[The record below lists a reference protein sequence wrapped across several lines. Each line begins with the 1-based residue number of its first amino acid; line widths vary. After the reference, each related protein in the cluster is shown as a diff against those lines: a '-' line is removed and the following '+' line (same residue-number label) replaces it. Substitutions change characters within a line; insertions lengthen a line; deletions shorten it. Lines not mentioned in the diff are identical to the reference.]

1 MKTIQKK
8 KCVLIDIC
16 KSDKDFCSFAS
27 ILTSN
32 FSAKT
37 NHISKIVDKLDYL
50 DAFELLVI

>member
-1 MKTIQKK
+1 MKKIQKK
-8 KCVLIDIC
+8 QYVLIDIC

-37 NHISKIVDKLDYL
+37 NHVGKIVDKLHCL